1 VSSIFGI
8 HDGSRAMANGHRREL
23 LQRMGDRAK
32 QTMAGFE
39 RQLEFAVQHGDGID
53 LGLCGPR
60 SQQGGP
66 SPSVFR
72 QGHLWLAFGGRL
84 DPCAE
89 LDRSLGLVR
98 TDRSAMAGALD
109 QQQEDAKVV
118 AVAYGRFGIDC
129 VDRLHGDWAFALWDD
144 HERRLL
150 LARDATGLSSLYW
163 YSQRGQLL
171 FASSIPVLMAS
182 GAVPT
187 RPDPRWMAGLLAT
200 FVDTRYPTGT
210 AFQGLHA
217 LPAGHLLL
225 VQGGKEELRRWWRPR
240 ALTPLWRED
249 LPQLQERF
257 LKVYQDA
264 VFAALPP
271 GQGKTVATLSGG
283 LDSGSVV
290 ALAAPMLLQRGQRL
304 TAFVHRPMFDG
315 SSDYPDRETDE
326 WSSAFATAQH
336 VGNVDAVSCPSE
348 KPSPI
353 EAIRQWLD
361 MTVVPSHPV
370 ANWFWLLDVARRA
383 ALDKADVLLNGQA
396 GNFAVSYVGNGS
408 LWPRV
413 MHFQLTRVWA
423 ELQAERAGV
432 FSAIGTRLVKPPLRP
447 VWHRVKKSLASP
459 EATPPW
465 NAYSLIHP
473 GLAMDVGLRAAMR
486 ADDHDPSFTS
496 MSAAKLALF
505 RLTELGGVDNG
516 GSLWSEL
523 GRSHGFVVRDPTRD
537 RNLIEL
543 CWRLPDE
550 LFWAQGLRRGL
561 VRNGMCS
568 QLPAQVLFSS
578 RRGQQAADLKQRLQF
593 CGAEVL
599 AEAER
604 LTHHPIVRQW
614 IDTKR
619 LMECASL
626 VLERKDDATR
636 NNAYWP
642 QHFLRTLGAA
652 EFISRYA

>member
-1 VSSIFGI
+1 
-8 HDGSRAMANGHRREL
+8 
-23 LQRMGDRAK
+23 MGDRSK
-32 QTMAGFE
+32 QTLAGFE
-39 RQLEFAVQHGDGID
+39 RQLEFSVQHGDGID

-72 QGHLWLAFGGRL
+72 HGHLWLAFGGRL

-89 LDRSLGLVR
+89 LDRILGLVR
-98 TDRSAMAGALD
+98 TDRSAMAGVLD
-109 QQQEDAKVV
+109 QQQEDAMVV
-118 AVAYGRFGIDC
+118 AAAYGRFGIEC
-129 VDRLHGDWAFALWDD
+129 VDRLNGDWTFALWDE
-144 HERRLL
+144 HERRLV

-171 FASSIPVLMAS
+171 FASSIPVLLAS

-200 FVDTRYPTGT
+200 FVDTRHPTGT
-210 AFQGLHA
+210 AFQDVHA

-225 VQGGKEELRRWWRPR
+225 VQGGKEEIRRWWRPM
-240 ALTPLWRED
+240 ALTPLWHED
-249 LPQLQERF
+249 PPQLQERF
-257 LKVYQDA
+257 LKVYKDA
-264 VFAALPP
+264 VFAALAP

-290 ALAAPMLLQRGQRL
+290 ALAAPELLQRGQRL
-304 TAFVHRPMFDG
+304 TAFVHRPMFDA
-315 SSDYPDRETDE
+315 SSDHPDRDTDE
-326 WSSAFATAQH
+326 WSLALATAQH
-336 VGNVDAVSCPSE
+336 VGNVDAVSCTTE
-348 KPSPI
+348 QPSPI

-361 MTVVPSHPV
+361 MTAVPSHPV
-370 ANWFWLLDVARRA
+370 GNWFWLLDVARRA
-383 ALDKADVLLNGQA
+383 ALLKADVLLTGQA
-396 GNFAVSYVGNGS
+396 GNCAVSYVGNGS

-413 MHFQLTRVWA
+413 MHLQLARVWA
-423 ELQAERAGV
+423 ELQAEHAGV
-432 FSAIGTRLVKPPLRP
+432 FSAISSRLVKPPLRP
-447 VWHRVKKSLASP
+447 VWHRVKKRLASP
-459 EATPPW
+459 EEAAPW

-473 GLAMDVGLRAAMR
+473 GLATDVGLMAAMR

-496 MSAAKLALF
+496 MSPANLAKF

-537 RNLIEL
+537 RSLIEL

-550 LFWAQGLRRGL
+550 LFWAKGMRRGL
-561 VRNGMCS
+561 VRNSMSS
-568 QLPAQVLFSS
+568 QLPAKVLFSS
-578 RRGQQAADLKQRLQF
+578 RRGQQAGDLRQRSQF
-593 CGAEVL
+593 CGAELL

-604 LTHHPIVRQW
+604 LSHHPIVRQW

-619 LMECASL
+619 LMECANL
-626 VLERKDDATR
+626 VLDQKAAPSGSS
-636 NNAYWP
+636 AYWAH
-642 QHFLRTLGAA
+642 HFLRTLAAA